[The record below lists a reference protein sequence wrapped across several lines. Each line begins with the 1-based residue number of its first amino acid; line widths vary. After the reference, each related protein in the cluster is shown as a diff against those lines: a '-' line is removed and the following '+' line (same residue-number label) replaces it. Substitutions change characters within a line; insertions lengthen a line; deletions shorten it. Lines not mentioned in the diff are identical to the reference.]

1 MNPETTL
8 GEGERRRRR
17 RRSSSTSSAFASPSP
32 RASSGRRG
40 AAPDRWAP
48 LAWLVAAPCLLLA
61 LYLAAI
67 HPLGAGWAVPAVLLV
82 ALLARYFWT
91 TWPGWM
97 LALVPLIG
105 LAPWT
110 GWLWLEEWDLLVL
123 ASAAG
128 GYAAWAGPHRHTP
141 PPVQAV
147 WRRALRWRASA
158 VALMVLAAAAT
169 ALSVFIGVTDAGG
182 LDLYVYQGYWE
193 SGQALRAGKP
203 VLALLLMLPLW
214 HRAATRA
221 PQTLTPAL
229 GAGLCGVLLVVS
241 LGALWERLAFTGFS
255 NFSTDYRT
263 TSVFWEMHVGGAA
276 LDGALALSLPFG
288 LLALL
293 RARGR
298 LGFAWAMGLLLLGL
312 YALITTFSRG
322 LYLAAALALPL
333 TLALWMRQQSR
344 AQAAPA
350 PAPGAVWPAAP
361 AQALMPPGRSLFG
374 LGLLVA
380 LGAAVAWQMFPNS
393 GYRGLLAVS
402 GAMVALMLQPV
413 GHAGGDRRERLLGW
427 GLGLVMAVPLV
438 GLGALLA
445 TWVNKLA
452 YGLYA
457 LAWLL
462 SVVLAR
468 AAWSGRHPWRTPL
481 GDSLRAMAWL
491 TTVGLAGVVAW
502 NWGGMP
508 AVERAWLPLLVLSLA
523 WPLSQG
529 GSVGQVL
536 GQLGWRPRML
546 AVGAVLGASA
556 IVAALAGGSY
566 IAERSSTV
574 SQDLDGRFA
583 HWSRGLAMADVAGGE
598 WIGVGAGRYLPHFAN
613 NAPVEERIGD
623 VRFLG
628 GTPPRVAL
636 SAGRHT
642 LGWGEMLRLT
652 QRVNDAPPG
661 LRLRVLVRNPLQL
674 KLLGEVCERHLIYTE
689 ACRTRQAELP
699 ASEGFRWVTLE
710 LGGNGEL
717 GQRGWPKRG
726 LALSLAVETPG
737 TKVEIAG
744 VSLQGSDGRELL
756 KNGGFEDGMAHW
768 FFSSDRHHL
777 PWHAKSLPL
786 HWYFE
791 QGGIG
796 LVLSLGLWALA
807 LGRVSWGNA
816 AGHPLAPALAGA
828 LLGFMLVGLFDSLV
842 DGARLAFLYGTLVCL
857 GLGLRTPPPPA
868 VPVPPPPE
876 PASA

>member
-1 MNPETTL
+1 
-8 GEGERRRRR
+8 
-17 RRSSSTSSAFASPSP
+17 
-32 RASSGRRG
+32 
-40 AAPDRWAP
+40 
-48 LAWLVAAPCLLLA
+48 LLLA

-67 HPLGAGWAVPAVLLV
+67 HPLGAAGAVPAVLLV

-147 WRRALRWRASA
+147 WRRALRWRSSA
-158 VALMVLAAAAT
+158 LGLMALAAAA
-169 ALSVFIGVTDAGG
+169 AGLSVFIGVTDAGG
-182 LDLYVYQGYWE
+182 LDLYAYQGYFE

-203 VLALLLMLPLW
+203 VLALMLMLPLW
-214 HRAATRA
+214 HRAAARA

-241 LGALWERLAFTGFS
+241 AGALLERLAYTGLT
-255 NFSTDYRT
+255 NFSADYRT
-263 TSVFWEMHVGGAA
+263 TSVFWEMHIGGAA

-298 LGFAWAMGLLLLGL
+298 LGFAWALGLLLLGL
-312 YALITTFSRG
+312 YATITTFSRG
-322 LYLAAALALPL
+322 LYLAGALALPL
-333 TLALWMRQQSR
+333 TLGLWMRQQSR
-344 AQAAPA
+344 AHAAPA
-350 PAPGAVWPAAP
+350 PAPGDVWPAAP
-361 AQALMPPGRSLFG
+361 APALMPPGASLLG
-374 LGLLVA
+374 LGLVVA
-380 LGAAVAWQMFPNS
+380 LGAVVAWQMFPTS

-413 GHAGGDRRERLLGW
+413 TNPRLGRRERVLGW
-427 GLGLVMAVPLV
+427 GLGLVMAAPVV

-445 TWVNKLA
+445 AWVDKLA

-462 SVVLAR
+462 CLVLAR
-468 AAWSGRHPWRTPL
+468 AAWAGRHPWGTPL

-491 TTVGLAGVVAW
+491 ITVGLAGVVAW

-508 AVERAWLPLLVLSLA
+508 AVDRAWLPLLVLSLA

-536 GQLGWRPRML
+536 APLGWRPRML
-546 AVGAVLGASA
+546 AVGAVIGAAA

-566 IAERSSTV
+566 IAGRASTT
-574 SQDLDGRFA
+574 SQDLDGRFV
-583 HWSRGLAMADVAGGE
+583 HWSRGLAMTDVAGGK
-598 WIGVGAGRYLPHFAN
+598 WIGVGAGRYVAHFAD

-628 GTPPRVAL
+628 GSPPRVAL
-636 SAGRHT
+636 SAGRHMM
-642 LGWGEMLRLT
+642 GWGELLRLT
-652 QRVNDAPPG
+652 QRLDGAPAG
-661 LRLRVLVRNPLQL
+661 LALRVQVRNPLPL
-674 KLLGEVCERHLIYTE
+674 RLMAEVCERHLIYTA
-689 ACRTRQAELP
+689 ACRTRGLALP
-699 ASEGFRWVTLE
+699 AADAFRWVTLE

-717 GQRGWPKRG
+717 GQGPWPRRGV
-726 LALSLAVETPG
+726 ALSMAVETPG

-744 VSLQGSDGRELL
+744 VSLKGADGRELL
-756 KNGGFEDGMAHW
+756 RNGDFSDGLAHW
-768 FFSSDRHHL
+768 FHSSDRHHL

-796 LVLSLGLWALA
+796 LLLGLGLWAVA

-828 LLGFMLVGLFDSLV
+828 LLGFMVVGLFDSLV

-868 VPVPPPPE
+868 VVVPQPPPTPE